1 MPRAPPTGAIELS
14 RTFAQGA
21 EESPFS
27 ATDSVRRTGPWNDA
41 RVMDERAQPYR
52 FGDGISVGIGSL
64 PHRDAPAAA
73 AFSMAEFD
81 VATIPSLPQLS
92 PREAMVEQASEPID
106 GVGFTGVRSFLDLA
120 AQVRHDGA
128 PVKWQFVGPVTLGVE
143 LMNGGLPSNEA
154 FAQATATV
162 RTRLVELSSLV
173 TQALP
178 SSPQLVVLDEP
189 WFADLMSPGFPIP
202 ADEAV
207 DLLSSAMAALPA
219 STVVGVH
226 CCAPCDVAMLLASG
240 PNVVSLGVTPDLVEW
255 AGYISRFLDDGGTI
269 AWGVV
274 PTGGP
279 LPATADRHWRAL
291 SDVWCSL
298 VQRGCDPVL
307 LRQQSL
313 VSPQCGLAGH
323 SVGVARRIARL
334 TSEVGRRVKDQSA
347 ATRLSLGA

>member
-1 MPRAPPTGAIELS
+1 M
-14 RTFAQGA
+14 
-21 EESPFS
+21 
-27 ATDSVRRTGPWNDA
+27 N
-41 RVMDERAQPYR
+41 ERAQPYR

-73 AFSMAEFD
+73 AFAMAEFD

-92 PREAMVEQASEPID
+92 PNEAMIAQASEPLD
-106 GVGFTGVRSFLDLA
+106 GAGFTGLRSFVELA
-120 AQVRHDGA
+120 ARVRHDGA

-143 LMNGGLPSNEA
+143 LMNGGLSSTEA

-162 RTRLVELSSLV
+162 RSRLAEVSALV
-173 TQALP
+173 TEALP
-178 SSPQLVVLDEP
+178 TSPQLVLLDEP

-207 DLLSSAMAALPA
+207 DLLSSAMAALPP

-240 PNVVSLGVTPDLVEW
+240 PNVVSLAVTPELVEW
-255 AGYISRFLDDGGTI
+255 AGYISRFLDSGGTI
-269 AWGVV
+269 SWGVV

-279 LPATADRHWRAL
+279 LPSTADRHWRAL
-291 SDVWCSL
+291 SDLWCSL

-313 VSPQCGLAGH
+313 VSPQCGLSGH